1 MTPLETPVPLPRHS
15 RQAVEVLGPLR
26 RGTATSRSALAEVT
40 GLSPSTVAARV
51 EDLVRRGH
59 VVEDGEGSSRGGRR
73 PRRLRVRGEA
83 GLVGCVDLGVD
94 RASFGLV
101 DLAGTFLAERHVE
114 LDVAAGPRSVL
125 GTALRHLGEMVD
137 EAELPGHR
145 GLSGLSVGVPGPVSS
160 RTSRI
165 VSPSRMPGWNGVRVA
180 DVVHETVP
188 LPVLVNND
196 ANLMAVGELDADG
209 SGAASEQ
216 VFVKVGSGIGCGI
229 VSRGELYT
237 GSAGWAGDISH
248 VAVPGAEPVPCS
260 CGRTGC
266 LDALA
271 SGAALVR
278 ELQLAGHDVPTVEAM
293 IALAQDAHPAATG
306 LLRGA
311 GVMTGG
317 VLATIVNFSN
327 PDRVVLGGVLAD
339 SAVFVAGVR
348 STLWSDCLPMATERL
363 TVDVTRHPLTG
374 GLRGA
379 ARVFLDRV
387 FSVEGVDAVA

>member
-1 MTPLETPVPLPRHS
+1 VTSFATAPLPRHS
-15 RQAVEVLGPLR
+15 RQAVEVLRPLR
-26 RGTATSRSALAEVT
+26 LGRATSRAALAAAT

-51 EDLVRRGH
+51 EDLLQRGH
-59 VVEDGEGSSRGGRR
+59 VVEDGEGASRGGRR
-73 PRRLRVRGEA
+73 PRQLRVRGEA

-101 DLAGTFLAERHVE
+101 DLSGAFLAERHVE
-114 LDVAAGPRSVL
+114 LDVAAGPRAVL
-125 GTALRHLGEMVD
+125 DLALDQLRDLVATTD
-137 EAELPGHR
+137 LPGHR
-145 GLSGLSVGVPGPVSS
+145 GLSGISMGVPGPVSS
-160 RTSRI
+160 TSGRI
-165 VSPSRMPGWNGVRVA
+165 VSPSRMPGWNGVSVA
-180 DVVHETVP
+180 DLVHESVR
-188 LPVLVNND
+188 LPVLVGND
-196 ANLMAVGELDADG
+196 ANLMAAGELLDPDDP
-209 SGAASEQ
+209 SSPPHQ
-216 VFVKVGSGIGCGI
+216 VFVKAGSGIGCGI
-229 VSRGELYT
+229 VSGGELYT

-248 VAVPGAEPVPCS
+248 VSVPGAEPVPCS

-271 SGAALVR
+271 SGTALVR

-293 IALAQDAHPAATG
+293 IALARDSHPAATR

-317 VLATIVNFSN
+317 VLATIVNFFT

-348 STLWSDCLPMATERL
+348 STLYAECLPMATEQL
-363 TVDVTRHPLTG
+363 VVDVARHPRTA

-379 ARVFLDRV
+379 ARVFLDRA
-387 FSVEGVDAVA
+387 FSVEGVA